1 MSSLLVQLELV
12 LHDADCPGHDENF
25 TGHGDK
31 YTKLA
36 QAAASVFPP
45 DREPYW
51 LQDRRLIQEVS
62 LNQILEGQQA
72 LMAAVGAIRNRVG
85 A

>member
-1 MSSLLVQLELV
+1 MSSLLVQLELA
-12 LHDADCPGHDENF
+12 LHDADCSGHSENF

-31 YTKLA
+31 YRKLA
-36 QAAASVFPP
+36 VATASVFPA

-51 LQDRRLIQEVS
+51 LQDRKLIQESS
-62 LNQILEGQQA
+62 LNIIMNQLQDIK
-72 LMAAVGAIRNRVG
+72 NRVG